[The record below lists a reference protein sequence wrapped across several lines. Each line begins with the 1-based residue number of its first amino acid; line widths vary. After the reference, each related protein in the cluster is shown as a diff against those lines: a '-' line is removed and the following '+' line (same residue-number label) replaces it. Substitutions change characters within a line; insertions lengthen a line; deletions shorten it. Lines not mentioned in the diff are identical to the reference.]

1 MNPYLISV
9 ATFKAVDSSC
19 LFLVGEMFIKP
30 DLIYLDVLLTVKSTR
45 LQETRELFN

>member
-19 LFLVGEMFIKP
+19 LFLIREMFIEP
-30 DLIYLDVLLTVKSTR
+30 DLVYLDVLLTVKSAR
-45 LQETRELFN
+45 L